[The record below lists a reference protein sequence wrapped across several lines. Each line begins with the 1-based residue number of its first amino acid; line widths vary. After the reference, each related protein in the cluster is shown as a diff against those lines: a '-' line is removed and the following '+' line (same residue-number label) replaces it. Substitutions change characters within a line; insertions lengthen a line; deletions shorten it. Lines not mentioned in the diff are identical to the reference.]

1 MMYVCIFLH
10 PKHGSIYIVQ
20 PVSVSAELVTMMAKL
35 SEPPH
40 EMTTKAKLAVWS
52 QEIATALTDFEPFGE
67 NLASSFS
74 EFASAGKR

>member
-1 MMYVCIFLH
+1 
-10 PKHGSIYIVQ
+10 
-20 PVSVSAELVTMMAKL
+20 MMAKL